1 MPSPEIKLATDSR
14 GVATISFRGIKSL
27 NVLGSA
33 EVESLTRSVAS
44 LAGRED
50 LRLAV
55 LTGAGEK
62 AFIGGADI
70 EEMAKFTPAGARAFI
85 TNLHRLCQAIRDLP
99 VPVIARIR
107 GYCLGGGLEVAA
119 ACDLRVA
126 GDDARFGMPEVKVG
140 LPSVIEAT
148 LLPLLIGWGRAREII
163 YTGRIFGAGEA
174 LQMGLVEKVV
184 PADELDAALAEWV
197 TAILECSPQA
207 IRAQKELFRQWEKLP
222 PTEAAEASIPVFARC
237 FESGEPNEYLQKFL
251 KKKT

>member
-1 MPSPEIKLATDSR
+1 MPAPATVLSTDSR
-14 GVATISFRGIKSL
+14 GVTTVVFHGIKSL
-27 NVLGSA
+27 NIIGSA
-33 EVESLTRSVAS
+33 EVEGLTRAIAS

-50 LRLAV
+50 LRLLV

-70 EEMAKFTPAGARAFI
+70 EEMATLTSASAQAFI
-85 TNLHRLCQAIRDLP
+85 TNLHGLCHAIRELP
-99 VPVIARIR
+99 VPAIARIR

-126 GDDARFGMPEVKVG
+126 SDDARFGMPEVKVG

-148 LLPLLIGWGRAREII
+148 LLPHLIGWGRAREII
-163 YTGRIFGAGEA
+163 YTGRIFGASEA

-184 PADELDAALAEWV
+184 PGNELDVAVTEWV

-207 IRAQKELFRQWEKLP
+207 IRAQKELFRQWETLP
-222 PTEAAEASIPVFARC
+222 PTAAAEASIPIFARC
-237 FESGEPNEYLQKFL
+237 FESGEPNEYLRKFL
-251 KKKT
+251 QRKR